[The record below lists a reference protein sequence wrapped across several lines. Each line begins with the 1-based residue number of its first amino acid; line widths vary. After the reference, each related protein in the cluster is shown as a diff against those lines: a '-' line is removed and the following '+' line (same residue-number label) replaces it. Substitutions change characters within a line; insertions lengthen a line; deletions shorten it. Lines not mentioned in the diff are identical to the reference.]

1 MTCSAAWCIQTN
13 HYPAALSVWS
23 WEAIDAPHGSCC
35 TPHGLGKEILS
46 HILNHIKQWV
56 YFCCHLPHRYFLR
69 WTKLP
74 HTSLLLGTV
83 ADLTEGK
90 SDFSMDVPSSQYRS
104 RNCSATV
111 TSACRWMCKRTSYP
125 ACSRMRSAAW
135 ILLWWS
141 MKKMERTMYERK
153 RSGSC
158 QRHVSS

>member
-1 MTCSAAWCIQTN
+1 M
-13 HYPAALSVWS
+13 YPDQPLPSFVFPPEALKHLMLL
-23 WEAIDAPHGSCC
+23 HGSCRK
-35 TPHGLGKEILS
+35 PHGVGKEMLS

-104 RNCSATV
+104 SNCSATV
-111 TSACRWMCKRTSYP
+111 TSAWRWMCKRTSYP
-125 ACSRMRSAAW
+125 ACNRMRSAAW

-141 MKKMERTMYERK
+141 MKKMERTMY
-153 RSGSC
+153 S
-158 QRHVSS
+158 VSDLVPVKGMFPHK